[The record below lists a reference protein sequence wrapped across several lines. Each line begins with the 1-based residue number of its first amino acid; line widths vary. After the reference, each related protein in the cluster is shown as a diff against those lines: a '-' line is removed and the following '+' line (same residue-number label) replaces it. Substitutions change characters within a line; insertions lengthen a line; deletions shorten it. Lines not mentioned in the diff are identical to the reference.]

1 MAQNRLHYFDMAKG
15 IGIFLVLLGHLQ
27 GDWFFELSPYI
38 LPFCTWIFSFHIPLF
53 FLISGMLIRYKNDP
67 EKDMKMLCKRRWKA
81 IMVPYFWFSFF
92 YLLVV
97 LYALIKGSIR
107 PQTLYLQ
114 LWYVFGMYG
123 MNVLWFL
130 PALFGGEILFLW
142 IRKRFGGKMISLIIL
157 LLTAAATVI
166 NLYCRQLCTGSV
178 MGERIEEL
186 MITLLRPV
194 FAAAFIAIGY
204 FLFGLFKQQE
214 KFSVISLLIAIF
226 LLALNVFTFRYNGGV
241 DFRSLVQHNIALYY
255 LCALSGS
262 VGLILLCKNLPPIKP
277 VTFWGVNSLIVMAV
291 HNNETV
297 LYLGMKLAMLAN
309 RYLTHARGY
318 ICYLIVV
325 IVISLYVTLMI
336 VLIDR
341 FFGFIVG
348 KPSFLDKVTAKY
360 LKRN

>member
-1 MAQNRLHYFDMAKG
+1 MTQNRLHYFDMAKG

-27 GDWFFELSPYI
+27 GDWFFSLSPYI

-67 EKDMKMLCKRRWKA
+67 EKDMKTLCGRRFFA

-97 LYALIKGSIR
+97 LYALIKGSIQ
-107 PQTLYLQ
+107 PQTLALQ
-114 LWYVFGMYG
+114 LWYVLGMYG

-130 PALFGGEILFLW
+130 PALFGGEVLFLW
-142 IRKRFGGKMISLIIL
+142 IRKHFSGKMTSLLIL
-157 LLTAAATVI
+157 ILTAAATVI
-166 NLYCRQLCTGSV
+166 NLYVRPLCEGGV
-178 MGERIEEL
+178 AFERVEEL
-186 MITLLRPV
+186 LITLLRPV

-204 FLFGLFKQQE
+204 FLFGLFKQE
-214 KFSVISLLIAIF
+214 KGFSLSSFLIAIL

-241 DFRSLVQHNIALYY
+241 DFRSLVQNNIALYY
-255 LCALSGS
+255 LCAISGS
-262 VGLILLCKNLPPIKP
+262 MGLILLCKNLPAVKP
-277 VTFWGVNSLIVMAV
+277 VTFWGMHSLIVMAV

-297 LYLGMKLAMLAN
+297 LYYGMKLAMLLN

-318 ICYLIVV
+318 ICYFIVV
-325 IVISLYVTLMI
+325 IIISLYVTLMI
-336 VLIDR
+336 VLINR

-348 KPSFLDKVTAKY
+348 KPSFLDQTFRKY
-360 LKRN
+360 LKRK